1 MSRDGTNSPVST
13 ESVSDDL
20 LLHLGNSFT
29 VQRRFSSVTASPI
42 EMSPTNFL
50 HRDIFPIISVD
61 FGLGDR
67 NIQGDGGSLAM
78 STSSTTETVGNSVY
92 NLLQAY
98 NVHHSGTEEE
108 VGSETQSDVRRSQPQ
123 LNSSSVSS
131 HNRIADSPPTQINPD
146 DVSSRRRVPPYRE
159 TSRDHDISQ
168 RVGGRDSTEAA
179 VVQVMFFGVYI
190 TGVGEIFVA

>member
-1 MSRDGTNSPVST
+1 
-13 ESVSDDL
+13 
-20 LLHLGNSFT
+20 
-29 VQRRFSSVTASPI
+29 
-42 EMSPTNFL
+42 MSP
-50 HRDIFPIISVD
+50 SY
-61 FGLGDR
+61 
-67 NIQGDGGSLAM
+67 
-78 STSSTTETVGNSVY
+78 TTETVGNSVH

-108 VGSETQSDVRRSQPQ
+108 AESEAQLDVRRSQPQ
-123 LNSSSVSS
+123 LNSPAASS
-131 HNRIADSPPTQINPD
+131 HNRISDSPPAQNNPD

-190 TGVGEIFVA
+190 TGVGEIVDA